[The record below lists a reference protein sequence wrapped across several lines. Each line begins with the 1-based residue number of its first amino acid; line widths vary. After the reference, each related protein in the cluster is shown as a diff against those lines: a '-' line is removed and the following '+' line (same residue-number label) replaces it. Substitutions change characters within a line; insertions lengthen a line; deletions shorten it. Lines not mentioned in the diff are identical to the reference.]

1 MADSEKKKEKSIDL
15 IEASRSGGLTKLID
29 DYIRKCKKKKE
40 GNDEEKKA
48 KFPNVAGFCRFCGV
62 GQGELE
68 RLSRECPDEYDA
80 LCSVF
85 EDEALNSSVAVT
97 LIGAYMKKRLG
108 YGEDKRIEPSV
119 SETDENPTVVFMH
132 DIMKDGE

>member
-1 MADSEKKKEKSIDL
+1 MADSKRKKGRSIDL
-15 IEASRSGGLTKLID
+15 VEASLSGSLPKLIN
-29 DYIRKCKKKKE
+29 DYIRKCKRKKD
-40 GNDEEKKA
+40 GDDEDDEV

-68 RLSRECPDEYDA
+68 RLSGECPREYDA

-85 EDEALNSSVAVT
+85 EDEALNSSIAVT

-108 YGEDKRIEPSV
+108 YVEDKTARNEADADAP
-119 SETDENPTVVFMH
+119 PTITFMH